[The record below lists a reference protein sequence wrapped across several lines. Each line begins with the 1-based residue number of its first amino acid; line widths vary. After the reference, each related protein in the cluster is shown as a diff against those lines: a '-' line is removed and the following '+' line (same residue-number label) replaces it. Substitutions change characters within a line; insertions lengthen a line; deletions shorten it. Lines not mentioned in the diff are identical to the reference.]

1 MKHGGKRDA
10 GKEPRKKPGLEWNR
24 GTGDSSGAPDGVWE
38 KWLIFVWL
46 SLALLFAFHLMEQRE
61 QPQHTVLTYS
71 EFLRALEE
79 GHVREVVLR
88 GQDVRGNLTEAG
100 REALDVEE
108 PGSFETVRPELA
120 GESLLQKLQE
130 SEVEIVAEPAE
141 LPWWQ
146 QMLIRALPFLL
157 LLGLLVW
164 VWYRMQQ
171 RTMAGGGGA
180 FGFGKSTAKRIRSE
194 DSDTRMDDVAGA
206 ENAKKEIMETVE
218 FLKDPDRFR
227 ELGARIPRGILMM
240 GPPGTGKTLLARAV
254 AGEADV
260 PFFSISGSE
269 FIEMFVGMGASRV
282 RDMFKRA
289 KEEAPSVVFIDELD
303 AIGRSRGAGM
313 GGGHD
318 EREQTLNQIL
328 SEMDGFEGEE
338 SVVVLAAT
346 NRPDVLDKALLRP
359 GRFDRKITLE
369 NPHREAR
376 RAILKVHTKSMP
388 LADDVDLDRIA
399 AGTIGFSGADLRNL
413 ANEAALFAG
422 RRGLERV
429 DAACFSDARDRI
441 MLGETREQGLSDQDR
456 HIVAYHEAGH
466 ALLAYLLPNADALE
480 KVTVVPRGRALGV
493 TAQVP
498 EEDRYNFSEAYL
510 HDKIA
515 VMFGGRLAESIIF
528 NEVSSGAENDL
539 RQATR
544 LARKMVAHWGMSERI
559 GPVSFPQ
566 SQQQVFLGRELG
578 QEREHSETTATA
590 IDEEIRTL
598 LVAIERRARETLEEN
613 RDALETLAEAL
624 EEHETLEVE
633 EIREILKGKV
643 RQEKA

>member
-1 MKHGGKRDA
+1 M
-10 GKEPRKKPGLEWNR
+10 NR
-24 GTGDSSGAPDGVWE
+24 GRERKSEDGAKKRQRRGWTGGAGDATDAHNGAWE
-38 KWLIFVWL
+38 TWLIFVWL
-46 SLALLFAFHLMEQRE
+46 SLAILLVLHWVDERA
-61 QPQHTVLTYS
+61 QPDHTVLTYS
-71 EFLRALEE
+71 EFLRAIEE
-79 GHVREVVLR
+79 GHIREVTLR
-88 GQDVRGNLTEAG
+88 GQDVRGQLTEAG
-100 REALDVEE
+100 REAFEVEE

-120 GESLLQKLQE
+120 GETLLQKLQE
-130 SEVEIVAEPAE
+130 FDIDIAAEPAE

-164 VWYRMQQ
+164 FWSRMQQ
-171 RTMAGGGGA
+171 RAMAGGGGPL
-180 FGFGKSTAKRIRSE
+180 GIGKSTAKRVRSE
-194 DSDTRMDDVAGA
+194 DSDTRMEDVAGA
-206 ENAKKEIMETVE
+206 ENAKKEITEVVE
-218 FLKDPDRFR
+218 FLKEPGRFR
-227 ELGARIPRGILMM
+227 ELGASIPRGILMM

-254 AGEADV
+254 AGEAGV

-269 FIEMFVGMGASRV
+269 FIEMFVGTGASRV
-282 RDMFKRA
+282 RDLFRRA
-289 KEEAPSVVFIDELD
+289 KEEAPSVIFIDELD

-346 NRPDVLDKALLRP
+346 NRPDVLDRALLRP

-376 RAILKVHTKSMP
+376 RDILKVHTKSIP
-388 LADDVDLDRIA
+388 LADDVDLDRLA

-422 RRGLERV
+422 RRGLEQV
-429 DAACFSDARDRI
+429 DWACFSDARDRI
-441 MLGETREQGLSDQDR
+441 LLGETREQGLSDRDR
-456 HIVAYHEAGH
+456 HIIAHHEAGH
-466 ALLAYLLPNADALE
+466 ALLAYLLPQADALE
-480 KVTVVPRGRALGV
+480 KVTIIPRGRALGV

-498 EEDRYNFSEAYL
+498 EEDRDNFTESYL
-510 HDKIA
+510 RDRIS
-515 VMFGGRLAESIIF
+515 VLFGGRLAESIIF

-539 RQATR
+539 REATR
-544 LARKMVAHWGMSERI
+544 LARRMVAHWGMSERL

-578 QEREHSETTATA
+578 HEREHSESTATA
-590 IDEEIRTL
+590 IDEEVRKL
-598 LVAIERRARETLEEN
+598 LGDIEQRARERLEEN

-624 EEHETLEVE
+624 EERETLEVD
-633 EIREILKGKV
+633 EIREILKGKAKEG
-643 RQEKA
+643 QA